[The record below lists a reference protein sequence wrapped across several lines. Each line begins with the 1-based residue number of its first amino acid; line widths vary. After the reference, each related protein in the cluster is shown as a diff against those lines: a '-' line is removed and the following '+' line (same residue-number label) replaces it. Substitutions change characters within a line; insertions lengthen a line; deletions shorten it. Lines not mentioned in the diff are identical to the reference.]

1 MKSIRGVSE
10 TKLYKPL
17 FKDEHAAIFCSPT
30 PWSFDADEHTSL
42 LLPNMS
48 VRKFLLMALVG
59 ALLTQ
64 SVSSQVSCNDR
75 LDHDCCKDK
84 NGEKCTFTQLGTDFE
99 GACLDNKVSSLVNSC
114 KLRPT
119 IRHSSAITDS

>member
-17 FKDEHAAIFCSPT
+17 SGDEHAAVFRSPIL
-30 PWSFDADEHTSL
+30 WSIDTDEDTSL
-42 LLPNMS
+42 LLPDMS
-48 VRKFLLMALVG
+48 VKQFLLMALAG

-84 NGEKCTFTQLGTDFE
+84 NGEKCTFKQLGTDFE
-99 GACLDNKVSSLVNSC
+99 GACLDNKVSPLVNSC